1 MTSSLCEK
9 ERLDSPRRGAIPR
22 RTFLLG
28 LSLPL
33 LRRSSLAAAK
43 LRITA
48 LEVFVVPVNVRG
60 DWIFIRLKTNLGLT
74 GLGEASHGFGA
85 SRDRSANLEHI
96 HTALQDCFELCRDQ
110 SPFDIEAYR
119 RRGWPAASGGALW
132 ARTAFSAIEQ
142 AHWDLAA
149 KSLGVPVYQLS
160 GGKLRDHLPLYA
172 NINRAT
178 TDRSPAGF
186 AANAAKAVEEG
197 FASIKAAP
205 FDGFPKLS
213 ASSADIRKAAD
224 VGVACTEAMRGAI
237 GADRDL
243 MIDCH
248 SNFDVPLATDTAH
261 RLDPLHLAWYE
272 EPVAPT
278 DLEDLSQIRKSVHQR
293 IAAGEL
299 LFGMAGFSKLAAS
312 GACDILMPDIK
323 YCGGFLEARHI
334 AALAESYGRE
344 ISPHNP
350 SGPVALAASVQ
361 LSAGI
366 PNFAVLEYAWGEV
379 PWRAELITP
388 RETIERGQI
397 RIPETPGFGIELND
411 KVIARRV

>member
-1 MTSSLCEK
+1 MLMPSALET
-9 ERLDSPRRGAIPR
+9 IPR
-22 RTFLLG
+22 RTLLLG

-33 LRRSSLAAAK
+33 LRRSSLAAAA
-43 LRITA
+43 LRIAA
-48 LEVFVVPVNVRG
+48 LEVFVIPVNARG
-60 DWIFIRLKTNLGLT
+60 EWIFIRLKTNLGLT

-119 RRGWPAASGGALW
+119 RRGWLAASSGALW
-132 ARTAFSAIEQ
+132 MRTAFSAIEQ
-142 AHWDLAA
+142 AHWDLVA
-149 KSLGVPVYQLS
+149 KSLGVPVYQLW
-160 GGKLRDHLPLYA
+160 GGKLRDHVPLYA

-178 TDRSPAGF
+178 ADRSPAGF

-213 ASSADIRKAAD
+213 APSADVRKAAD

-237 GADRDL
+237 GAGRGL

-248 SNFDVPLATDTAH
+248 SNFDVPLATDTAR
-261 RLDPLHLAWYE
+261 RLDPFRLAWYE

-278 DLEDLSQIRKSVHQR
+278 DLEDLSQIRKSIHQR

-299 LFGMAGFSKLAAS
+299 FFSVAGFSKLAAS
-312 GACDILMPDIK
+312 GACDILMPDVK
-323 YCGGFLEARHI
+323 YCGGLMEARHI
-334 AALAESYGRE
+334 AAMAESYGRE

-361 LSAGI
+361 LSASI

-379 PWRAELITP
+379 PWRDALITP
-388 RETIERGQI
+388 RESIERGQI
-397 RIPETPGFGIELND
+397 LVPEAPGFGIELNE
-411 KVIARRV
+411 KVIASHV